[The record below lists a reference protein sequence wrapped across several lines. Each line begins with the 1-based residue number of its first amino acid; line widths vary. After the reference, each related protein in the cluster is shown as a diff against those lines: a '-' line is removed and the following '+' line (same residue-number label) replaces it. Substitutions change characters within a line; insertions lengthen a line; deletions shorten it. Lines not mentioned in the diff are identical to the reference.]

1 MANFFALSI
10 FGQFDYE
17 HETRLLK
24 SENRFHAQHLLPRA
38 ADKLT
43 DDHVAT
49 IYEAYQADIYL
60 SLEDFRREVARWRTH
75 WVITKRN
82 DLPTT
87 LCTTLDSVNP
97 VLYPSIDTILIKLCV
112 LLTMPVASATA
123 EMSFSVLRRL
133 KTYVRSTMK
142 NDRLSS
148 LGLMH
153 ILTEILKWTCTKQ
166 WRCSNLLRHEGQI
179 LDNFKKFLSIK
190 VIKIVLDSMLCET
203 LKWPQ
208 IAPFCISSKK
218 IPDQISRIM
227 ACTLLSLSYATDNT
241 HCY

>member
-1 MANFFALSI
+1 MAKSMGHFRDSRALSW
-10 FGQFDYE
+10 
-17 HETRLLK
+17 
-24 SENRFHAQHLLPRA
+24 
-38 ADKLT
+38 
-43 DDHVAT
+43 
-49 IYEAYQADIYL
+49 L
-60 SLEDFRREVARWRTH
+60 SIPMHRMNPLSKA
-75 WVITKRN
+75 
-82 DLPTT
+82 L

-123 EMSFSVLRRL
+123 EMPFSVLRRL

-166 WRCSNLLRHEGQI
+166 WRCSYLLKHEGQI

-190 VIKIVLDSMLCET
+190 VIKIVLDSMLYET

-218 IPDQISRIM
+218 KSQTPSPSQELWR
-227 ACTLLSLSYATDNT
+227 AHY
-241 HCY
+241 

>member
-1 MANFFALSI
+1 
-10 FGQFDYE
+10 
-17 HETRLLK
+17 
-24 SENRFHAQHLLPRA
+24 
-38 ADKLT
+38 
-43 DDHVAT
+43 
-49 IYEAYQADIYL
+49 L
-60 SLEDFRREVARWRTH
+60 SLEDFRREVARWRIH

-123 EMSFSVLRRL
+123 EMPFSVLRRL

-166 WRCSNLLRHEGQI
+166 WRCSYLLRHEEQI
-179 LDNFKKFLSIK
+179 LENFKKFLSIK
-190 VIKIVLDSMLCET
+190 VIKIVLDSMLYET

-218 IPDQISRIM
+218 IPDPLPLSRIM
-227 ACTLLSLSYATDNT
+227 TCTLLSLSYAPVSV
-241 HCY
+241 